1 MDLGTLIGLIATL
14 IVVLA
19 AINTNIVYFIDI
31 PSVFVVV
38 GGTLGVTLIK
48 YRLSELLNSFKLAI
62 QAAFFE
68 KSESPQQLI
77 ELATS
82 LTKIVQKEGI
92 IALEGQEIKNSY
104 FSKGIDL
111 VMDGHSP
118 EFTEKVLRNEMA
130 NTIEASETGVN
141 LLTGMADSAPAMGMI
156 GTLIGLVIMLQN
168 MSGPDAIGPG
178 MAIALITTLY
188 GAVIAQVFCI
198 PLAEKLKL
206 RTKETKETKDTLEL
220 IIQGV
225 LSIQQGQSAIIM
237 NQLLETYVK
246 KPTDDKKK

>member
-1 MDLGTLIGLIATL
+1 MDLGTLIGLIATT

-19 AINTNIVYFIDI
+19 AINTSILYFIDI
-31 PSVFVVV
+31 PSVLVVV

-48 YRLSELLNSFKLAI
+48 YRLNELIKSFTLAI

-68 KSESPQQLI
+68 KTESPQELI

-82 LTKIVQKEGI
+82 LTKIVQKEGV
-92 IALEGQEIKNSY
+92 IALEGQEIKNNY
-104 FSKGIDL
+104 FAKGINL

-118 EFTEKVLRNEMA
+118 EFTEKVLRNEMTKA
-130 NTIEASETGVN
+130 IEESDTGVN
-141 LLTGMADSAPAMGMI
+141 MLSGMADSAPAMGMI

-168 MSGPDAIGPG
+168 MSDPDAIGPG

-206 RTKETKETKDTLEL
+206 RTKETKDMLEL
-220 IIQGV
+220 IIQSV

-246 KPTDDKKK
+246 KPIEEKKS

>member
-1 MDLGTLIGLIATL
+1 MDLGTLIGLIATT
-14 IVVLA
+14 IIVLA
-19 AINTNIVYFIDI
+19 AINTSILYFIDI
-31 PSVFVVV
+31 PSVLVVI

-48 YRLSELLNSFKLAI
+48 YRLNELIKSFMLAI

-68 KSESPQQLI
+68 KTESPQELI

-82 LTKIVQKEGI
+82 LTKIVQKEGV
-92 IALEGQEIKNSY
+92 IALEGQEIKNNY
-104 FSKGIDL
+104 FAKGINL

-118 EFTEKVLRNEMA
+118 EFTEKVLRNEMTKA
-130 NTIEASETGVN
+130 IEESDTGVN
-141 LLTGMADSAPAMGMI
+141 MLSGMADSAPAMGMI

-168 MSGPDAIGPG
+168 MSDPDAIGPG

-206 RTKETKETKDTLEL
+206 RTKETKDMLEL
-220 IIQGV
+220 IIQSV

-246 KPTDDKKK
+246 KPIEEKKS

>member
-1 MDLGTLIGLIATL
+1 MDLGTLIGLIATVV
-14 IVVLA
+14 IVLA
-19 AINTNIVYFIDI
+19 AINTNILYFIDI
-31 PSVFVVV
+31 PSVLVVV

-48 YRLSELLNSFKLAI
+48 YRLNELIKSFTLAI

-68 KSESPQQLI
+68 KTESPQELI

-82 LTKIVQKEGI
+82 LTKIVQKEGV
-92 IALEGQEIKNSY
+92 IALEGQEIKNHY
-104 FSKGIDL
+104 FAKGIDL

-118 EFTEKVLRNEMA
+118 EFTEKVLRNEMTKA
-130 NTIEASETGVN
+130 IEESDTGVN
-141 LLTGMADSAPAMGMI
+141 MLSGMADSAPAMGMI

-168 MSGPDAIGPG
+168 MSDPDAIGPG

-206 RTKETKETKDTLEL
+206 RTKETKDMLEL
-220 IIQGV
+220 IIQSV

-246 KPTDDKKK
+246 KPIEEKKS

>member
-1 MDLGTLIGLIATL
+1 MDLGTLIGLIITVILVL
-14 IVVLA
+14 I
-19 AINTNIVYFIDI
+19 AIGTNIIYFIDI
-31 PSVFVVV
+31 PSVMIVV
-38 GGTLGVTLIK
+38 GCTIGVTLVK
-48 YRLSELLNSFKLAI
+48 YRLNEIINSFKIAVM
-62 QAAFFE
+62 AAFFD
-68 KSESPQQLI
+68 KTESPQELI

-82 LTKIVQKEGI
+82 LTKIVQKEGV
-92 IALEGQEIKNSY
+92 IALEGQEIKNPY

-118 EFTEKVLRNEMA
+118 EFTEKVLRNEMSKK
-130 NTIEASETGVN
+130 IEESEVGVN
-141 LLTGMADSAPAMGMI
+141 LLTGMGDAAPAMGMI

-168 MSGPDAIGPG
+168 MSDPGAIGPG

-188 GAVIAQVFCI
+188 GAVIAQIFCI

-206 RTKETKETKDTLEL
+206 RNKDTKDMLEL
-220 IIQGV
+220 IIQSV

-246 KPTDDKKK
+246 RAAPTEKKQA

>member
-1 MDLGTLIGLIATL
+1 MDLGTLIGLIATV
-14 IVVLA
+14 IVVLV
-19 AINTNIVYFIDI
+19 AIGTNIVYFIDPASI
-31 PSVFVVV
+31 MIVF
-38 GGTLGVTLIK
+38 GATIGVTLVK
-48 YRLSELLNSFKLAI
+48 YRLTEIINSFKIAI
-62 QAAFFE
+62 MAAFFD
-68 KSESPQQLI
+68 KTESPQELI
-77 ELATS
+77 DLATS
-82 LTKIVQKEGI
+82 LTKIVQKEGV

-118 EFTEKVLRNEMA
+118 EFTEKVLRNEMSKQ
-130 NTIEASETGVN
+130 IEESETGVN
-141 LLTGMADSAPAMGMI
+141 LLIGMGDSAPAMGMI

-168 MSGPDAIGPG
+168 MNDPAAIGPG

-188 GAVIAQVFCI
+188 GAVIAQIFCM

-206 RTKETKETKDTLEL
+206 RTKETKDMLEL
-220 IIQGV
+220 IIQSV

-246 KPTDDKKK
+246 KPVPDKKPV

>member
-1 MDLGTLIGLIATL
+1 MDLGTLIGLIATV
-14 IVVLA
+14 IIVLA
-19 AINTNIVYFIDI
+19 AINTSILYFIDI
-31 PSVFVVV
+31 PSVLVVI
-38 GGTLGVTLIK
+38 GGTFGVTLIK
-48 YRLSELLNSFKLAI
+48 YRLNELIKSFTLAI
-62 QAAFFE
+62 QAAFFD
-68 KSESPQQLI
+68 KSESPQELI

-82 LTKIVQKEGI
+82 LTKIVQKEGV
-92 IALEGQEIKNSY
+92 IALEGQEIKNPY

-118 EFTEKVLRNEMA
+118 EFTEKVLRNEMSKA
-130 NTIEASETGVN
+130 IEESDTGVN
-141 LLTGMADSAPAMGMI
+141 LLSGMADSAPAMGMI

-168 MSGPDAIGPG
+168 MSDPDAIGPG

-206 RTKETKETKDTLEL
+206 RTKETKDMLEL
-220 IIQGV
+220 IIQSV

-246 KPTDDKKK
+246 KPVEEKKAN

>member
-1 MDLGTLIGLIATL
+1 MDLGTLIGLIATVV
-14 IVVLA
+14 IVLA
-19 AINTNIVYFIDI
+19 AINTSILYFIDI
-31 PSVFVVV
+31 PSVLVVV

-48 YRLSELLNSFKLAI
+48 YRLNELIKSFTLAI

-68 KSESPQQLI
+68 KTESPQELI

-82 LTKIVQKEGI
+82 LTKIVQKEGV
-92 IALEGQEIKNSY
+92 IALEGQEIKNNY
-104 FSKGIDL
+104 FAKGINL

-118 EFTEKVLRNEMA
+118 EFTEKVLRNEMTKA
-130 NTIEASETGVN
+130 IEESDTGVN
-141 LLTGMADSAPAMGMI
+141 MLSGMADSAPAMGMI

-168 MSGPDAIGPG
+168 MSDPDAIGPG

-206 RTKETKETKDTLEL
+206 RTKETKDMLEL
-220 IIQGV
+220 IIQSV

-246 KPTDDKKK
+246 KPIEEKKS